1 MSKTYTENEAAELME
16 RMLKGEMEESEM
28 EALLIELAD
37 RGETVEEITGMAK
50 VMREFV
56 NPVRGFE
63 KAVDTCGTGGSGLQ
77 RVNTSTMTAFVLA
90 AGKVPVAKHGNR
102 AASGRC
108 GSFDVLEK
116 LGAKIELDPKQV
128 EETLNT
134 LGIGFMFAPFYHPAM
149 KYVMPVRKKLK
160 RRTVFNLLGP
170 LTNPASVRRQ
180 ILGVSDLE
188 SGKKMIEVLKNL
200 GHERVMVVHG
210 SDGLDE
216 LTITGKSDVF
226 ELKNGNLIFYEFD
239 PQTIG
244 IKPVSF
250 KDIEGGD
257 SKQNAEIFDGVMTGD
272 VSGPVRDLV
281 LLNSAAGFLLTDK
294 ARTMEEGYELAL
306 SALDTG
312 KAYDLFHKYISL
324 SHRV

>member
-1 MSKTYTENEAAELME
+1 MKVSIGSQIIKGPWGGGNLFVTNLSKY
-16 RMLKGEMEESEM
+16 
-28 EALLIELAD
+28 
-37 RGETVEEITGMAK
+37 
-50 VMREFV
+50 
-56 NPVRGFE
+56 
-63 KAVDTCGTGGSGLQ
+63 
-77 RVNTSTMTAFVLA
+77 
-90 AGKVPVAKHGNR
+90 
-102 AASGRC
+102 
-108 GSFDVLEK
+108 
-116 LGAKIELDPKQV
+116 
-128 EETLNT
+128 
-134 LGIGFMFAPFYHPAM
+134 
-149 KYVMPVRKKLK
+149 
-160 RRTVFNLLGP
+160 
-170 LTNPASVRRQ
+170 
-180 ILGVSDLE
+180 
-188 SGKKMIEVLKNL
+188 LKNL